1 MPFEYH
7 SWCNAVETRYSHCL
21 RSQHQGNKSFPGA
34 SKRYLNNFINIIV
47 EDNGSVI
54 DDKEKIFYPFF
65 TTKKEGKG
73 IGLFMV
79 KKLINHFNGLIF
91 VDSDDTKTQFKI
103 FLPIWPK

>member
-1 MPFEYH
+1 M
-7 SWCNAVETRYSHCL
+7 
-21 RSQHQGNKSFPGA
+21 
-34 SKRYLNNFINIIV
+34 
-47 EDNGSVI
+47 I

-103 FLPIWPK
+103 FLPI

>member
-1 MPFEYH
+1 MSDKIYIFD
-7 SWCNAVETRYSHCL
+7 TTL
-21 RSQHQGNKSFPGA
+21 RDGAQTQGVDFS
-34 SKRYLNNFINIIV
+34 L
-47 EDNGSVI
+47 

-65 TTKKEGKG
+65 TTNKEGKG

-103 FLPIWPK
+103 FLPI